1 MIRLPARLA
10 VLAFAVLLAACGGDA
25 SGPLP
30 QEAYVWQRDWTP
42 AVRASVQQASKDF
55 SGLIVLA
62 AEVDPRSQP
71 PQPPQITR
79 VPLDAPA
86 LKGYGKAVG
95 AAIRIHTFPGLFAEN
110 PQLVESLQGLV
121 RSVAAEA
128 RAKGIVLSEI
138 QIDYDCPESKVKDY
152 PFLLSALRQAAKPVR
167 LTLTV
172 LPTWLFWRQEFR
184 TLIEAA
190 DGYVLQVHSLKPPE
204 FAGDGDLLLTEPQA
218 ARGVVKEAASYGL
231 PFRVALPTYSYQ
243 AAYDAR
249 GHLIGLIAEGPLVS
263 FAPGT
268 RVQNAISDPAALAE
282 LVRGWTRERPKEMT
296 GLLWYRLPVEG
307 DRRNWTWPTLRA
319 VMAGRVPRIDVRAA
333 IRKPEPEL
341 VEVDVANLG
350 EADAPRPSPVRI
362 RWQGEAPIA
371 MDGLTVYRIVSR
383 SGSEMTLVRSG
394 AGFLRP
400 GARLPIAWLRFKN
413 PTEVQVELSPP
424 SG

>member
-1 MIRLPARLA
+1 MIRLPSRLA
-10 VLAFAVLLAACGGDA
+10 ALAFALLLAACGGKA

-42 AVRASVQQASKDF
+42 AVRQSVRLASQDF

-71 PQPPQITR
+71 PQVTR
-79 VPLDAPA
+79 VPLDAAA

-95 AAIRIHTFPGLFAEN
+95 AAIRIHTFPGLFADN
-110 PQLVESLQGLV
+110 PKLVEFLQGLV
-121 RSVAAEA
+121 RSIKAEA
-128 RAKGIVLSEI
+128 QAKGISLSEI
-138 QIDYDCPESKVKDY
+138 QIDYDCPESKVEDY

-167 LTLTV
+167 LTLTA
-172 LPTWLFWRQEFR
+172 LPTWLFWRHEFR

-204 FAGDGDLLLTEPQA
+204 FAGDGDILLTEPQA
-218 ARGVVKEAASYGL
+218 ARGVVKKAASYGR

-268 RVQNAISDPAALAE
+268 TVRNARSDPAAMAG
-282 LVRGWTRERPKEMT
+282 LVRDWTRERPKELT
-296 GLLWYRLPVEG
+296 GILWYRLPVEG

-319 VMAGRVPRIDVRAA
+319 AMAGRVPRSEVRAA
-333 IRKPEPEL
+333 VRKPEPGL
-341 VEVDVANLG
+341 VEVDITNPS
-350 EADAPRPSPVRI
+350 EADAPWPSPVRI

-371 MDGLTVYRIVSR
+371 MDSLTVYRIVSR
-383 SGSEMTLVRSG
+383 SRSEITLVRSG

-400 GARLPIAWLRFKN
+400 GARLPIVWLRFAN
-413 PTEVQVELSPP
+413 PTEVQVELP
-424 SG
+424 

>member
-1 MIRLPARLA
+1 MIRLPSRLA
-10 VLAFAVLLAACGGDA
+10 VLACAVLLAACESKPV

-42 AVRASVQQASKDF
+42 AVRESVRQASKDF

-71 PQPPQITR
+71 PQVAR
-79 VPLDAPA
+79 VALDAAA
-86 LKGYGKAVG
+86 LAGYGKAVG
-95 AAIRIHTFPGLFAEN
+95 AAIRVHTFPGLFEQD
-110 PQLVESLQGLV
+110 PKMVGFLQGLI
-121 RSVAAEA
+121 RSVKAEA
-128 RAKGIVLSEI
+128 QAKGIALSEI

-152 PFLLSALRQAAKPVR
+152 RFLLSHLKQAAKPVP
-167 LTLTV
+167 LTLTA
-172 LPTWLFWRQEFR
+172 LPTWMFWRQEFR

-190 DGYVLQVHSLKPPE
+190 DGYVLQVHSLKPPK
-204 FAGDGDLLLTEPQA
+204 FAGDGDILLTEPQV
-218 ARGVVKEAASYGL
+218 ARGVVKKAASYGL

-319 VMAGRVPRIDVRAA
+319 AMAGRVPRSDVRAA
-333 IRKPEPEL
+333 IRKPEPGL
-341 VEVDVANLG
+341 VEVDVTNLG
-350 EADAPRPSPVRI
+350 DADAPRPSPVRI
-362 RWQGEAPIA
+362 HWQGEAPIA
-371 MDGLTVYRIVSR
+371 MDSLSVYRIVSR
-383 SGSEMTLVRSG
+383 SGSEIALVRSG

-400 GARLPIAWLRFKN
+400 GARLPVAWLRFKN
-413 PTEVQVELSPP
+413 PTEVQVELP
-424 SG
+424 